1 MRRPILTC
9 GIFPDARHEKRVR
22 RETGSRASNC
32 FSLIKPASPDGV
44 SFGSLFM
51 AVFSQIA
58 GVALCHFRTGLISAS
73 VMLNN
78 FSPDFFHGDI
88 FADCQAALC
97 NGLHGFDS
105 GFVVLNDFF
114 MATFSHITEAVLL
127 VFQTK

>member
-1 MRRPILTC
+1 
-9 GIFPDARHEKRVR
+9 
-22 RETGSRASNC
+22 
-32 FSLIKPASPDGV
+32 
-44 SFGSLFM
+44 M
-51 AVFSQIA
+51 AVFFQIA

-97 NGLHGFDS
+97 NGLHGFGS
-105 GFVVLNDFF
+105 GFVILNDFF
-114 MATFSHITEAVLL
+114 MATFSHITEAALL